1 MKGPPFL
8 VGRLLS
14 LADQLHV
21 EYCLDERK
29 GQIPTQLFGSA
40 LMSTAL
46 EQPEKA
52 LALLCQRIPPYKNWA
67 TRLQTGERVGLT
79 KFLLGEM
86 GRLCN
91 QLKESG
97 VPKTADDAD
106 KAEML
111 LGYLATTEKAKE
123 PNNSTQPT
131 VEGTSA

>member
-1 MKGPPFL
+1 MKGPPYL

-29 GQIPTQLFGSA
+29 GQIPSQLFGSA
-40 LMSTAL
+40 LMPTAL

-52 LALLCQRIPPYKNWA
+52 MALLCQRIPPYKNWA
-67 TRLQTGERVGLT
+67 TRLQEGERVGLT
-79 KFLLGEM
+79 KFLLSEM

-91 QLKESG
+91 QLKECG
-97 VPKTADDAD
+97 IPKTSDDAD

-111 LGYLATTEKAKE
+111 LGYLAANVKSKE
-123 PNNSTQPT
+123 PTDSTEST
-131 VEGTSA
+131 LEGAST